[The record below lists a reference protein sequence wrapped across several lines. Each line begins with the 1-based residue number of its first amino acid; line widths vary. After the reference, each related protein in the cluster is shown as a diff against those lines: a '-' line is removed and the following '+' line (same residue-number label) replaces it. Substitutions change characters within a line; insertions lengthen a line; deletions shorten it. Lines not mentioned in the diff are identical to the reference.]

1 MSVAHPL
8 SGDSYSTQ
16 RARESIQQGYDQ
28 LIVVRSEITARI
40 LELKTGE
47 LYGLSR
53 VEFEQLSEKLSDL
66 NLAVEMIRLVLQY
79 LA

>member
-1 MSVAHPL
+1 MSTSHL
-8 SGDSYSTQ
+8 MSSDSYSTQ

-28 LIVVRSEITARI
+28 LVVVRSEVTARI
-40 LELKTGE
+40 LDLKTGE
-47 LYGLSR
+47 LYGLAR